1 MTARFYVRLCCVDGY
16 LLKCTSDIAIA
27 LYVGWFGVRD
37 DCRVV
42 SFKIKGLWSWW
53 IVLRSAL
60 RISFFETI
68 LNEKYR

>member
-1 MTARFYVRLCCVDGY
+1 MTARNNVRVLYMDGY
-16 LLKCTSDIAIA
+16 SLECTSYIAIA
-27 LYVGWFGVRD
+27 LYIGWLGVRD
-37 DCRVV
+37 DYRVV

-68 LNEKYR
+68 LNVEYR